1 MNKSLEN
8 GALRNVKLLGDQQHS
23 VANQDGTI
31 TVHIPISF
39 KKHGGRKYIISPDAT
54 PEAYT
59 PPVEKNS
66 VLKAIGQAFEWK
78 AMIDNGEV
86 NSISDL
92 SRRLQTNESYTG
104 RIVRLS
110 LLAPDII
117 ESILKGRQPKY
128 LTLTDLLK
136 PFPLDWN
143 EQREQ
148 LGFLG
153 AAH

>member
-1 MNKSLEN
+1 MIRYPEN
-8 GALRNVKLLGDQQHS
+8 GALRSVKLLGDEQRS

-39 KKHGGRKYIISPDAT
+39 KKHGGRKYIIAPDAQ

-59 PPVEKNS
+59 PPVEKDS
-66 VLKAIGQAFEWK
+66 ILKAIGQAFEWK
-78 AMIDNGEV
+78 TMLDSGVV

-92 SRRLQTNESYTG
+92 ARKLKMNESYAG
-104 RIVRLS
+104 RIVRLT

-117 ESILKGRQPKY
+117 ETLLNGRQPKY
-128 LTLTDLLK
+128 LTLRDLSK

-143 EQREQ
+143 EQRQE
-148 LGFLG
+148 LGFIQR
-153 AAH
+153 

>member
-66 VLKAIGQAFEWK
+66 VL
-78 AMIDNGEV
+78 
-86 NSISDL
+86 
-92 SRRLQTNESYTG
+92 
-104 RIVRLS
+104 
-110 LLAPDII
+110 
-117 ESILKGRQPKY
+117 LKGRQPKY